1 MQQLRCEVANSEVG
15 SMNRKVEANIK
26 KAYELIKKNVPQS
39 IEVDSL
45 DVVKQVEEYRQF
57 WKPDETSVI
66 LLAESHVFTDRQDY
80 EIRCDSSVLHEIIPN
95 YPLCFVRFVY
105 CLGYGE
111 DELLT
116 EKRTGRKNT
125 GTPQYWKTFST
136 CVAENENDLGF
147 HAILKTKT
155 PSLIQRLRNKVNV
168 LQKMRCHGIWLLDAS
183 VVGLY
188 GSGKK
193 NQRFIEKIL
202 EICWEKYIANTISES
217 NPKHIIIIGKGVSDI
232 LYAKLRNLR
241 IPFTTIPQPQAR
253 GTSQWQLEN
262 YKKYQQICARYC

>member
-1 MQQLRCEVANSEVG
+1 
-15 SMNRKVEANIK
+15 
-26 KAYELIKKNVPQS
+26 
-39 IEVDSL
+39 
-45 DVVKQVEEYRQF
+45 
-57 WKPDETSVI
+57 
-66 LLAESHVFTDRQDY
+66 
-80 EIRCDSSVLHEIIPN
+80 
-95 YPLCFVRFVY
+95 
-105 CLGYGE
+105 
-111 DELLT
+111 
-116 EKRTGRKNT
+116 
-125 GTPQYWKTFST
+125 
-136 CVAENENDLGF
+136 
-147 HAILKTKT
+147 
-155 PSLIQRLRNKVNV
+155 
-168 LQKMRCHGIWLLDAS
+168 MRCHGIWLLDAS